1 MRCGLWGRFVGKPF
15 WKKVFPTPLSKTL
28 NRGHDKSRKK
38 GGQPA
43 GLYRAGGIRRRPVP
57 GKAMCVVIRGV
68 ACSGFLAPPVEHKT
82 VYLVSFFHV
91 FEGGVVCG
99 ENFCKSFPHTPFK
112 NLKQGVRQKPEEG
125 RTVRRIIPRRG
136 NPAEAGAGESQCTL

>member
-68 ACSGFLAPPVEHKT
+68 AYSGSLAPPAKHKT
-82 VYLVSFFHV
+82 VYPNSFCTF
-91 FEGGVVCG
+91 
-99 ENFCKSFPHTPFK
+99 
-112 NLKQGVRQKPEEG
+112 LKGVRGKLL
-125 RTVRRIIPRRG
+125 
-136 NPAEAGAGESQCTL
+136 S